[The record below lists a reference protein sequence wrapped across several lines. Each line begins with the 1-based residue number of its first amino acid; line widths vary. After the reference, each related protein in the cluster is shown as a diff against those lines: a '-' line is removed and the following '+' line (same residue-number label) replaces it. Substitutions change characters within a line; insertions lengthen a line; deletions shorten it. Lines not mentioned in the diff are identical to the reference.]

1 MRLKL
6 MYIRINIEYMKIL
19 KIACC
24 GGIDP
29 RQLNNQLIFKLIERI
44 ANCEIKFSSIFK
56 ADLIFIGPYY
66 NFFNIVTNTIL
77 RKFFSQDCYIPSVSV
92 FFNDV
97 FFKKNNKSK
106 KIFFSAENY
115 VNYEKIKA
123 NYYLTCFLSSKEN
136 HFRIPY
142 WKGAVDWPEY
152 DIYFDS
158 SIPGNSSRYGGS
170 LHIKRMME
178 PLGNYF
184 MDRGRNFCIFTSHMD
199 YPRNEIYRVFKKEF
213 KVDGYGSYF
222 DKKIKNH
229 NKSNFAKKDI
239 LKNYSFLLCPENNC
253 MPGMIGQNVCDAFCS
268 GSLAVTWTDRY
279 IDLEY
284 NKNAFINLIDY
295 QNDNFVEIIKL
306 LKDDTFLQKF
316 TKEPLLKNKPN
327 LEKEISFVKE
337 LLNSL

>member
-1 MRLKL
+1 MKTLKVAGCAGL
-6 MYIRINIEYMKIL
+6 
-19 KIACC
+19 
-24 GGIDP
+24 DP
-29 RQLNNQLIFKLIERI
+29 DQIKNQLIFKLIERI
-44 ANCEIKFSSIFK
+44 ANCEIKFTNIFA
-56 ADLIFIGPYY
+56 ADLIFIGPYHK
-66 NFFNIVTNTIL
+66 FFNVITNKIL
-77 RKFFSQDCYIPSVSV
+77 RKFFSQDYYVPSITL
-92 FFNDV
+92 FLNDA
-97 FFKKNNKSK
+97 FSKPNKKYK
-106 KIFFSAENY
+106 KIFLSAESY
-115 VNYEKIKA
+115 VSYEKIKA
-123 NYYLTCFLSSKEN
+123 DYYLTCFLTSKEN

-142 WKGAVDWPEY
+142 WKSAVDWPEY

-170 LHIKRMME
+170 LDIKKMME

-184 MDRGRNFCIFTSHMD
+184 MERGRNFCIFTSHMD

-222 DKKIKNH
+222 NKKIKNH
-229 NKSNFAKKDI
+229 NKSNFTKKDI

-253 MPGMIGQNVCDAFCS
+253 LPGMIGQNVCDAFCS

-279 IDLEY
+279 INYEY
-284 NKNAFINLIDY
+284 NKDAFINLIDY

-306 LKDDTFLQKF
+306 LQDDVFLKKF

-327 LEKEISFVKE
+327 LEKEILFAKK

>member
-1 MRLKL
+1 
-6 MYIRINIEYMKIL
+6 MKIL
-19 KIACC
+19 KVAGV

-29 RQLNNQLIFKLIERI
+29 DQFKNHLISKLIERI
-44 ANCEIKFSSIFK
+44 SDCEIKFTSVFK

-66 NFFNIVTNTIL
+66 KLFNIITNKIL
-77 RKFFSQDCYIPSVSV
+77 RRIFSKEYYAPSISLL
-92 FFNDV
+92 FNDI
-97 FFKKNNKSK
+97 FFERKKKNK
-106 KIFFSAENY
+106 KIFLSAENF
-115 VNYEKIKA
+115 VDYEKIKA
-123 NYYLTCFLSSKEN
+123 DYYLTCFLSSKDN

-158 SIPGNSSRYGGS
+158 SIPGHVSRNGGS
-170 LHIKRMME
+170 LDIKRMME
-178 PLGNYF
+178 PLGNHF

-213 KVDGYGSYF
+213 VVDGYGSYF

-229 NKSNFAKKDI
+229 NKSSFVKKNI
-239 LKNYSFLLCPENNC
+239 LKNYSFNLCPENNC
-253 MPGMIGQNVCDAFCS
+253 LPGMIGQNVCDAFCS

-295 QNDNFVEIIKL
+295 QNDNFVEVIKL
-306 LKDDTFLQKF
+306 LKDDNFLQKF

-327 LEKEISFVKE
+327 LEKEISFVKK